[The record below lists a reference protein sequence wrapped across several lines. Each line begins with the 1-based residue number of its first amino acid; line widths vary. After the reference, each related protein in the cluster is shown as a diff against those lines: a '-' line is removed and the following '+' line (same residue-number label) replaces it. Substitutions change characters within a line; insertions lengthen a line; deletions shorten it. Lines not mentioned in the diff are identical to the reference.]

1 MSFGCFGRLPC
12 KTDAQCWV
20 SNFCDAEL
28 RWVLSCS
35 ITKFLKLL
43 KFPMAD
49 VTLTVDGKKVTAP
62 AGTLLIEACK
72 TVGIEVPS
80 FCYYPNLSLQGACRM
95 CLVKIEKMPKLQ
107 TACTTVVS
115 EGMIVTSE
123 SDEIK
128 QARKGMLELLLGN
141 HPLDCPVCDA
151 GGECELQDMTF
162 SYGAA
167 ESKFMEA
174 KNHKEEQQWSP
185 IVFFDRPR
193 CILCYRCVRVCG
205 EGMDVWAL
213 GVQNRAVSSVIA
225 PNKEDHL
232 ECEEC
237 GMCIDI
243 CPVGALTSGAYRYK
257 TRPWEMK
264 HVGTICTH
272 CGDGCKTTLGVRRA
286 DTGMEIVRGDN
297 RDKSGTNGD
306 FLCIKGRYGFDF
318 ANHEERLNRPLI
330 RRQGKLMPATW
341 EEAFALI
348 GEKFAGVRDHDGGG
362 AIGVVGSTRTT
373 NEESYLLSK
382 FARVVLRTNNIDHH
396 RTADF
401 PALAAAVRGKADRTA
416 SMAEVFTAPAI
427 LLIGNDPTEQHPLL
441 AWQIRN
447 NVRLHRARL
456 HVIHSRPIKLRRQ
469 ATTFA
474 QIPAGAEGRVAAFL
488 AGGDSAAEALVD
500 ASSPL
505 SLSQDGWIELRDK
518 LRGEQNLVIVFGSEL
533 RGEDL
538 ASLMKFGAAIPG
550 TKFVCLADYANSR
563 GAADMGLYPDLLPG
577 YHPTAGSS
585 EFHAEWGEIPRAP
598 GLDLAAMVEAGKD
611 GRLKAL
617 YVVGSNPVGRSN
629 IDPFAF
635 SKSFVVVQD
644 MFLTETAV
652 MADVVL
658 PAANAYEKSGTF
670 TNTCG
675 DLQLVKKAGEVTG
688 TKTDFEM
695 VVRIAD
701 AMGFEV
707 RKLVPFGGGTYA
719 DMGQSRGA
727 QSGEADRHAVWLEAR
742 GLEPKLSPFE
752 PTAILDEIQRLVPGY
767 DVSRMTLL
775 AGNSQHTSLEQAG
788 PGVAHRAESIAPAND
803 NLFTSGTLGRYSR
816 ALQSVIESHEVK
828 TEVAAD

>member
-1 MSFGCFGRLPC
+1 
-12 KTDAQCWV
+12 
-20 SNFCDAEL
+20 
-28 RWVLSCS
+28 
-35 ITKFLKLL
+35 
-43 KFPMAD
+43 
-49 VTLTVDGKKVTAP
+49 
-62 AGTLLIEACK
+62 
-72 TVGIEVPS
+72 
-80 FCYYPNLSLQGACRM
+80 
-95 CLVKIEKMPKLQ
+95 VKIEKMPKLQ
-107 TACTTVVS
+107 TACTTVVG
-115 EGMIVTSE
+115 EGMIVTTESE
-123 SDEIK
+123 EVK
-128 QARKGMLELLLGN
+128 QARKSTVEILLGN

-185 IVFFDRPR
+185 VVFFDRPR
-193 CILCYRCVRVCG
+193 CILCFRCVRVCG

-213 GVQNRAVSSVIA
+213 GVQNRGVSSIIA

-318 ANHEERLNRPLI
+318 ANHEERLTKPLI
-330 RRQGKLMPATW
+330 RKNGKLNPATW
-341 EEAFALI
+341 EEAFELI
-348 GEKFAGVRDHDGGG
+348 GKTFAGIRDVEGGQ
-362 AIGVVGSTRTT
+362 AIGVVGSARTT
-373 NEESYLLSK
+373 NEEDYLLSK
-382 FARVVLRTNNIDHH
+382 FARVVLKTNNVDHH

-401 PALAAAVRGKADRTA
+401 PALAAALRGKADATA
-416 SMAEVFTAPAI
+416 SMAEILSAPAI

-441 AWQIRN
+441 AWQIRT

-456 HVIHSRPIKLRRQ
+456 YVINSSAIKLRGQ
-469 ATTFA
+469 ATSFA
-474 QIPAGAEGRVAAFL
+474 EIPAGAEGKVVEFL
-488 AGGDSAAEALVD
+488 SGADAAAEVLSG
-500 ASSPL
+500 SSMNKET
-505 SLSQDGWIELRDK
+505 WVALRDK
-518 LRGEQNLVIVFGSEL
+518 LRGEQNLVIVFGSEV

-538 ASLMKFGAAIPG
+538 SNLVKFGSGISGA
-550 TKFVCLADYANSR
+550 KFVCLADYANSR

-577 YHPTAGSS
+577 YHPSSGNS
-585 EFHAEWGEIPRAP
+585 EFHREWGEIPQAA
-598 GLDLAAMVEAGKD
+598 GLDLQGMIDAGKA
-611 GRLKAL
+611 GKLKAL
-617 YVVGSNPVGRSN
+617 YVVGSNPVGRLN

-675 DLQLVKKAGEVTG
+675 DVQLVKKAGEVTG
-688 TKTDFEM
+688 TKSDFEM
-695 VVRIAD
+695 MVRIAD
-701 AMGFEV
+701 AMGFDV
-707 RKLVPFGGGTYA
+707 RKLVPFGGGTHA

-727 QSGEADRHAVWLEAR
+727 QSGEADRHAVWLEAH
-742 GLEPKLSPFE
+742 GLEPKMSPFD

-767 DVSRMTLL
+767 DVSRINLL
-775 AGNSQHTSLEQAG
+775 AGNSQHTSLAKAG
-788 PGVAHRAESIAPAND
+788 AGVAHRPESIEPAND
-803 NLFTSGTLGRYSR
+803 NLFSSGTLGRYSR
-816 ALQSVIESHEVK
+816 ALQSVIESREVK
-828 TEVAAD
+828 PTEVAAD

>member
-1 MSFGCFGRLPC
+1 MP
-12 KTDAQCWV
+12 
-20 SNFCDAEL
+20 
-28 RWVLSCS
+28 
-35 ITKFLKLL
+35 
-43 KFPMAD
+43 D

-115 EGMIVTSE
+115 EGMIVTSD

-128 QARKGMLELLLGN
+128 QARKSMLEMLLGN

-174 KNHKEEQQWSP
+174 KNHKDEQQWSP
-185 IVFFDRPR
+185 VVFFDRPR

-213 GVQNRAVSSVIA
+213 GVQNRGVSSIIA

-306 FLCIKGRYGFDF
+306 FLCIKGRYAFDF
-318 ANHEERLNRPLI
+318 ANHEERLTRPLI
-330 RRQGKLMPATW
+330 RKQGKLTTATW
-341 EEAFALI
+341 EEAFELI
-348 GEKFAGVRDHDGGG
+348 GKKFAEVRDRDGGS
-362 AIGVVGSTRTT
+362 AIGVLGSTRTT
-373 NEESYLLSK
+373 NEEAYLLSK
-382 FARVVLRTNNIDHH
+382 FARVVLKTNNVDHH

-401 PALAAAVRGKADRTA
+401 PAFAAALRSKTDATA
-416 SMAEVFTAPAI
+416 SMGDVYTAPAI

-447 NVRLHRARL
+447 NVRLHQARL
-456 HVIHSRPIKLRRQ
+456 YVINSQPIKLRRQ
-469 ATTFA
+469 AAGFMQT
-474 QIPAGAEGRVAAFL
+474 PAGAEGRVAAFL
-488 AGGDSAAEALVD
+488 AGDDAAVD
-500 ASSPL
+500 AFSSTNF
-505 SLSQDGWIELRDK
+505 SSANKDAWIA
-518 LRGEQNLVIVFGSEL
+518 LRGTLRSERNLVIVFGSEV
-533 RGEDL
+533 RGGDL
-538 ASLMKFGAAIPG
+538 SRLVTFGSTISGA
-550 TKFVCLADYANSR
+550 KFVCLADYANSR
-563 GAADMGLYPDLLPG
+563 GAADMGLYPDLLAG
-577 YHPTAGSS
+577 YYPTAGSS
-585 EFHAEWGEIPRAP
+585 AFHEEWGEIPQAA
-598 GLDLAAMVEAGKD
+598 GLDLSGMVDAGKANN
-611 GRLKAL
+611 LKAL
-617 YVVGSNPVGRSN
+617 YVVGSNPIGRLK
-629 IDPFAF
+629 IDPFTFA
-635 SKSFVVVQD
+635 KAFVVVQD

-652 MADVVL
+652 VADVVL
-658 PAANAYEKSGTF
+658 PAANAYEKTGTF

-675 DLQLVKKAGEVTG
+675 DLQVLKKAGEVTG
-688 TKTDFEM
+688 TKADFEM
-695 VVRIAD
+695 IVRIAG
-701 AMGFEV
+701 AMGFDV
-707 RKLVPFGGGTYA
+707 RRLVPFGAGTHA

-727 QSGEADRHAVWLEAR
+727 QSGEADRHAVWLEAHA
-742 GLEPKLSPFE
+742 LEPKLSPFD

-767 DVSRMTLL
+767 DVSRMNLL
-775 AGNSQHTSLEQAG
+775 AGNSQHTSLAKAG
-788 PGVAHRAESIAPAND
+788 PGVTHRPEAIAAAND
-803 NLFTSGTLGRYSR
+803 DLFSSGTLGRYSH
-816 ALQSVIESHEVK
+816 ALKSVVESHEVK
-828 TEVAAD
+828 PAEVAAD

>member
-1 MSFGCFGRLPC
+1 
-12 KTDAQCWV
+12 
-20 SNFCDAEL
+20 
-28 RWVLSCS
+28 
-35 ITKFLKLL
+35 
-43 KFPMAD
+43 
-49 VTLTVDGKKVTAP
+49 
-62 AGTLLIEACK
+62 
-72 TVGIEVPS
+72 
-80 FCYYPNLSLQGACRM
+80 
-95 CLVKIEKMPKLQ
+95 
-107 TACTTVVS
+107 
-115 EGMIVTSE
+115 MIVTSD

-128 QARKGMLELLLGN
+128 QARKSMVELLLGN

-167 ESKFMEA
+167 ESRFMEV
-174 KNHKEEQQWSP
+174 KNHKDEQQWSP

-213 GVQNRAVSSVIA
+213 GVQNRGVSSIIA

-272 CGDGCKTTLGVRRA
+272 CGDGCKTTLGVRRS

-297 RDKSGTNGD
+297 RDKSGMNGD
-306 FLCIKGRYGFDF
+306 FLCIKGRYAFDF
-318 ANHEERLNRPLI
+318 ANHEERLTTPLI
-330 RRQGKLMPATW
+330 RKEGKLTPATW
-341 EEAFALI
+341 EDAFELI
-348 GEKFAGVRDHDGGG
+348 GKKLAEVRDRDGGA
-362 AIGVVGSTRTT
+362 AIGVIGSTRTT
-373 NEESYLLSK
+373 NEEDYLLSK
-382 FARVVLRTNNIDHH
+382 FARVVLRTNNVDHH

-401 PALAAAVRGKADRTA
+401 PALAAALRGKADRTA
-416 SMAEVFTAPAI
+416 SMADVFTAPAV

-456 HVIHSRPIKLRRQ
+456 YVINSNPIKLRRQ
-469 ATTFA
+469 ATTFT
-474 QIPAGAEGRVAAFL
+474 QIPVGTEGQVAGFL
-488 AGGDSAAEALVD
+488 AGDDSGADALVSPSTNKD
-500 ASSPL
+500 A
-505 SLSQDGWIELRDK
+505 WIALREK
-518 LRGEQNLVIVFGSEL
+518 LHGEQNLVIVFGSEI
-533 RGEDL
+533 RGTDL
-538 ASLMKFGAAIPG
+538 GSLVKFGSAISG
-550 TKFVCLADYANSR
+550 AKFVCLADYANSR
-563 GAADMGLYPDLLPG
+563 GAADMGLYPELLPG
-577 YHPTAGSS
+577 YHSVAGNT
-585 EFHAEWGEIPRAP
+585 EFHREWGEIPQGA
-598 GLDLAAMVEAGKD
+598 GLDIAGMVEAGKA
-611 GRLKAL
+611 GKVKAL
-617 YVVGSNPVGRSN
+617 YVVGSNPIGRLN

-658 PAANAYEKSGTF
+658 PAANAYEKSGMF

-675 DLQLVKKAGEVTG
+675 DLQLLKKAGEVTG
-688 TKTDFEM
+688 TKSDFEM
-695 VVRIAD
+695 IVRIAD

-707 RKLVPFGGGTYA
+707 RKLVPFGQGIRAGTHA

-727 QSGEADRHAVWLEAR
+727 QSGEADRHAVWLEAH
-742 GLEPKLSPFE
+742 GLEPKMSPFD

-767 DVSRMTLL
+767 DVSRMNLL
-775 AGNSQHTSLEQAG
+775 AGNSQQTSLAEAG
-788 PGVAHRAESIAPAND
+788 EAVAHQPESIAPAND
-803 NLFTSGTLGRYSR
+803 DLFSSGTLGRYSR
-816 ALQSVIESHEVK
+816 ALKSVVESHEVK
-828 TEVAAD
+828 PTEVAAD

>member
-1 MSFGCFGRLPC
+1 
-12 KTDAQCWV
+12 
-20 SNFCDAEL
+20 
-28 RWVLSCS
+28 
-35 ITKFLKLL
+35 
-43 KFPMAD
+43 MAD
-49 VTLTVDGKKVTAP
+49 VNLTVDGKKITAP

-72 TVGIEVPS
+72 TMGIEVPS

-95 CLVKIEKMPKLQ
+95 CLVKVEKMPKLQ
-107 TACTTVVS
+107 TACTTVVG
-115 EGMIVTSE
+115 EGMIVITD

-128 QARKGMLELLLGN
+128 QARKSMLEMLLGN

-185 IVFFDRPR
+185 VVFFDRPR

-213 GVQNRAVSSVIA
+213 GVQNRGVSSLIA

-264 HVGTICTH
+264 HVGTVCTH
-272 CGDGCKTTLGVRRA
+272 CGDGCKTTLGVRRS

-306 FLCIKGRYGFDF
+306 FLCIKGRYAFDF
-318 ANHEERLNRPLI
+318 ANHEDRLTQPLI
-330 RRQGKLMPATW
+330 RKNGKLTPATW
-341 EEAFALI
+341 EEAFDLV
-348 GEKFAGVRDHDGGG
+348 GKKFAEVRDKDGGS
-362 AIGVVGSTRTT
+362 AIGVLGSTRTT
-373 NEESYLLSK
+373 NEEAYLLSK
-382 FARVVLRTNNIDHH
+382 FARVVLKTNNVDHH

-401 PALAAAVRGKADRTA
+401 PALSAALRSKPDATA
-416 SMAEVFTAPAI
+416 SMADVYNAPAI

-456 HVIHSRPIKLRRQ
+456 YVVNSESIKLRRQ
-469 ATTFA
+469 ATSFV
-474 QIPAGAEGRVAAFL
+474 QIAAGAEGKVAAFL
-488 AGGDSAAEALVD
+488 AGDDNALEAITAGVGADESLAQGLAA
-500 ASSPL
+500 
-505 SLSQDGWIELRDK
+505 LRDK
-518 LRGEQNLVIVFGSEL
+518 VRAEQNLVIIFGSEI
-533 RGEDL
+533 RGSDV
-538 ASLMKFGAAIPG
+538 ASLVAFGSAIPG
-550 TKFVCLADYANSR
+550 VKFICLGDYANSR

-577 YHPTAGSS
+577 YQPTAGSS
-585 EFHAEWGEIPRAP
+585 EFHQEWTVPQSS
-598 GLDLAAMVEAGKD
+598 GLDLAGMVESGKS
-611 GRLKAL
+611 GQLKAL
-617 YVVGSNPVGRSN
+617 YVVGSNPVGRLN

-635 SKSFVVVQD
+635 SKTFVVVQD
-644 MFLTETAV
+644 MFLTETAI

-658 PAANAYEKSGTF
+658 PAANAYEKSGTM

-675 DLQLVKKAGEVTG
+675 DVQLVKKAGEISG

-695 VVRIAD
+695 IVRIAD
-701 AMGFEV
+701 AMGFNV
-707 RKLVPFGGGTYA
+707 HKLVPFGGGTRA

-727 QSGEADRHAVWLEAR
+727 QSGEADRHAVWLEMQ
-742 GLEPKLSPFE
+742 GLEPKLSPLD
-752 PTAILDEIQRLVPGY
+752 PMAILDEIQRLVPGY
-767 DVSRMTLL
+767 DVSRINLL
-775 AGNSQHTSLEQAG
+775 AGNSEHTSLANSG
-788 PGVAHRAESIAPAND
+788 PGTAYKPESISPAND
-803 NLFTSGTLGRYSR
+803 SLFTSGTLGRYSR
-816 ALQSVIESHEVK
+816 TLKSVMESHEVK
-828 TEVAAD
+828 PAEVAAD

>member
-1 MSFGCFGRLPC
+1 
-12 KTDAQCWV
+12 
-20 SNFCDAEL
+20 
-28 RWVLSCS
+28 
-35 ITKFLKLL
+35 
-43 KFPMAD
+43 MAD

-62 AGTLLIEACK
+62 PGTLLIEACK
-72 TVGIEVPS
+72 RVGIEVPS

-107 TACTTVVS
+107 TACTTVIS
-115 EGMIVTSE
+115 EGMIVTSDSE
-123 SDEIK
+123 EIK
-128 QARKGMLELLLGN
+128 QARKSMVELLLGN

-167 ESKFMEA
+167 ESKFMET
-174 KNHKEEQQWSP
+174 KNHKDEQQWSP
-185 IVFFDRPR
+185 VVFFDRPR

-213 GVQNRAVSSVIA
+213 GVQNRGVSSIIA

-306 FLCIKGRYGFDF
+306 FLCIKGRYAFDF
-318 ANHEERLNRPLI
+318 ANHEERLTRPLI
-330 RRQGKLMPATW
+330 RKNGKLEPSAW

-348 GEKFAGVRDHDGGG
+348 GKTFAGIRDVEGGK
-362 AIGVVGSTRTT
+362 AIGVAGSTRTT
-373 NEESYLLSK
+373 NEEDYLLSK
-382 FARVVLRTNNIDHH
+382 FARVVLKTNNVDHH

-401 PALAAAVRGKADRTA
+401 PALATALRGKPDATA
-416 SMAEVFTAPAI
+416 SMADVFTAPAI

-447 NVRLHRARL
+447 NVRLHRAQL
-456 HVIHSRPIKLRRQ
+456 YVINSKPIKLRRQ
-469 ATTFA
+469 ATSFT
-474 QIPAGAEGRVAAFL
+474 QISPGSEPQVAEFFSGNDAA
-488 AGGDSAAEALVD
+488 ADGLV
-500 ASSPL
+500 SS
-505 SLSQDGWIELRDK
+505 SINKDGWIALREK
-518 LRGEQNLVIVFGSEL
+518 LRGETNLVIAFGGEL
-533 RGEDL
+533 RGEDIGNL
-538 ASLMKFGAAIPG
+538 VKFGSQISGA
-550 TKFVCLADYANSR
+550 KLVCLADYANSR
-563 GAADMGLYPDLLPG
+563 GAADMGLYPELLPG
-577 YHPTAGSS
+577 YHPIAGSS
-585 EFHAEWGEIPRAP
+585 KFHQEWGGIPQTA
-598 GLDLAAMVEAGKD
+598 GLDLLGMVDAGHSGK
-611 GRLKAL
+611 LKAL
-617 YVVGSNPVGRSN
+617 YVVGSNPVGRLH

-688 TKTDFEM
+688 TKSDFEM
-695 VVRIAD
+695 IVRIAD
-701 AMGFEV
+701 AMGFDV
-707 RKLVPFGGGTYA
+707 RKLVPFGGGTHA

-727 QSGEADRHAVWLEAR
+727 QSGEADRHAVWLEAH
-742 GLEPKLSPFE
+742 GLEPKMSPFD

-767 DVSRMTLL
+767 DVSRMNLL
-775 AGNSQHTSLEQAG
+775 AGNSQHTSLARSG
-788 PGVAHRAESIAPAND
+788 AGVAHRAESIEPAND
-803 NLFTSGTLGRYSR
+803 DLFSSGTLGHYSR
-816 ALQSVIESHEVK
+816 ALKSVVESHEAQPA
-828 TEVAAD
+828 EVAAD